1 MNKNMTCIDFYS
13 GIGGWT
19 LGMKLSGIQNI
30 NSYEWYD
37 QSNKTHNENFNTSLK
52 EIDIRKLSLTD
63 LPSPKSIDF
72 VVGSPPCT
80 QFSYS
85 NRGGS
90 GDINDGLVD
99 IYKFFTIV
107 EYLKPKYWVM
117 ENVPRVKGIINN
129 LVDNHEEFK
138 RFKKLM
144 NFNDI
149 VDSSEYG
156 LPQKRLRMIC
166 GNFPYELFLKY
177 KTSCKQMNMKE
188 VIDSLNKDVIIDPT
202 YGYKI
207 SKKEITDHIKE
218 KFLSPE
224 ERRINEE
231 SKNYH
236 PIYNKMNFPDLLTR
250 PSRTI
255 TSTCTRVSRESIII
269 QEREK
274 FRRLT
279 IREKGML
286 QGFPVNYE
294 FYGTSYSTKQKMI
307 GNSIPPVLTYYIFQS
322 MLKTSPDIICNLKE
336 NNLYKHKKP
345 DLESKF
351 TVPDNQKGRYPLTR
365 SFRFSI
371 PGLRFG
377 SGVRFELSNSKNG
390 NQMLWS
396 IKFFYGNSKNIK
408 SIDLSSK
415 KIQRIVQKNTP
426 ELEKNLKELN
436 KVISTLSCEKLQKKW
451 INQSDV
457 EYHPFDFL
465 DLLGKTNIQI
475 HKIIKN
481 DELNEKEFIN
491 LFNGDF
497 NKKLNSHKDY
507 IYSGIILG
515 SIVNNKLRI

>member
-1 MNKNMTCIDFYS
+1 
-13 GIGGWT
+13 
-19 LGMKLSGIQNI
+19 
-30 NSYEWYD
+30 
-37 QSNKTHNENFNTSLK
+37 
-52 EIDIRKLSLTD
+52 
-63 LPSPKSIDF
+63 
-72 VVGSPPCT
+72 
-80 QFSYS
+80 
-85 NRGGS
+85 
-90 GDINDGLVD
+90 
-99 IYKFFTIV
+99 
-107 EYLKPKYWVM
+107 
-117 ENVPRVKGIINN
+117 
-129 LVDNHEEFK
+129 
-138 RFKKLM
+138 
-144 NFNDI
+144 
-149 VDSSEYG
+149 
-156 LPQKRLRMIC
+156 
-166 GNFPYELFLKY
+166 
-177 KTSCKQMNMKE
+177 
-188 VIDSLNKDVIIDPT
+188 
-202 YGYKI
+202 
-207 SKKEITDHIKE
+207 
-218 KFLSPE
+218 
-224 ERRINEE
+224 
-231 SKNYH
+231 
-236 PIYNKMNFPDLLTR
+236 
-250 PSRTI
+250 
-255 TSTCTRVSRESIII
+255 
-269 QEREK
+269 
-274 FRRLT
+274 
-279 IREKGML
+279 
-286 QGFPVNYE
+286 
-294 FYGTSYSTKQKMI
+294 GTSYSTKQKMI